1 MVADQPDGQDSPA
14 PDAPDAPALDA
25 PAPDGSRDE
34 TRDWAAAA
42 AQAAATKTDE
52 DTTVLEVGP
61 VLGIVGYFVI
71 TAGRNGRQV
80 RAIAEE
86 VEKLVAEAGGP
97 KPVRIEGLDALEWV
111 LMDYGDFVVHVFNA
125 EARRFYDLERLWRD
139 VPRVAWRPDP
149 A

>member
-1 MVADQPDGQDSPA
+1 MVADQPDGQDSP
-14 PDAPDAPALDA
+14 DA

-42 AQAAATKTDE
+42 ARAAATKTDE